1 MMRQIYFPQANDAR
15 FGQAASSDGGGGN
28 GGGGGAN
35 PAAAMTQA
43 LTGAAY
49 AAGNLIDQGMTSEY
63 KPSRRMLRIQNNLP
77 KFIGHMKTLK
87 SVAAHAQSKG
97 RSDLA
102 TKVLNNRQLLK
113 PAPGLGFPVPAY
125 IKTGDTASM
134 TVANDMLAQKVN
146 NRQPG
151 PKRLP
156 IGFDGGNLRMVRT
169 ASQSLF
175 LESLLFAVL
184 PQKYTLQ
191 DADLQ
196 QAQNRA
202 LGAVNAVLLDP
213 VGLKLLYPGDAE
225 AAQGR
230 IPKTIRDQ
238 ILNRYV
244 EWASAGLI
252 PSSLPLPSWIF
263 SFKADGS
270 DAPAVSPSIGAYVV
284 ATNAVGRGQLTDESL
299 RRLYGVGAGEVTST

>member
-1 MMRQIYFPQANDAR
+1 MMRQIYFPQPDDAR
-15 FGQAASSDGGGGN
+15 FGEETADASGG

-35 PAAAMTQA
+35 PAAAMTEA

-49 AAGNLIDQGMTSEY
+49 AAGNLIEMGMTSEY

-77 KFIGHMKTLK
+77 KFVGHMKTLK
-87 SVAAHAQSKG
+87 RAAAHANTKG
-97 RSDLA
+97 NSSLA
-102 TKVLNNRQLLK
+102 YKVLNNRQLLK

-134 TVANDMLAQKVN
+134 TVANDMLAQKAD
-146 NRQPG
+146 NRLAG

-156 IGFDGGNLRMVRT
+156 IGFDGGNLLMVRT

-175 LESLLFAVL
+175 LESLLFAIL
-184 PQKYTLQ
+184 PQKYTMM
-191 DADLQ
+191 DVDLQ

-213 VGLKLLYPGDAE
+213 AALPLLFPGDAE

-252 PSSLPLPSWIF
+252 PSSLPLPAWIF

-270 DAPAVSPSIGAYVV
+270 DAPDMSPSIGAYVV
-284 ATNAVGRGQLTDESL
+284 ATNAVARGQLTNESL
-299 RRLYGVGAGEVTST
+299 RRLYGVGAGEVATT

>member
-1 MMRQIYFPQANDAR
+1 MMRQIYFPQPDDAR
-15 FGQAASSDGGGGN
+15 FGEETADASGG

-35 PAAAMTQA
+35 PAAAMTEA

-49 AAGNLIDQGMTSEY
+49 AAGNLIEMGMTSEY

-77 KFIGHMKTLK
+77 KFVGHMKTLK
-87 SVAAHAQSKG
+87 RAAAHANTKG
-97 RSDLA
+97 NSSLA
-102 TKVLNNRQLLK
+102 YEVLNNRQLLK
-113 PAPGLGFPVPAY
+113 PTPFGFPVPAY
-125 IKTGDTASM
+125 MKA
-134 TVANDMLAQKVN
+134 N

-156 IGFDGGNLRMVRT
+156 IGFDGGNLLMVRT

-175 LESLLFAVL
+175 LESLLFAIL
-184 PQKYTLQ
+184 PQKYTMM
-191 DADLQ
+191 DVDLQ

-213 VGLKLLYPGDAE
+213 AALPLLYPGDAE

-252 PSSLPLPSWIF
+252 PSSLPLPAWIF

-284 ATNAVGRGQLTDESL
+284 ATNAVARGQLTNESL
-299 RRLYGVGAGEVTST
+299 RRLYGVGAGEVATT

>member
-1 MMRQIYFPQANDAR
+1 MTPVLVEET
-15 FGQAASSDGGGGN
+15 AAASDGGGGN

-35 PAAAMTQA
+35 PAAAMTEA

-49 AAGNLIDQGMTSEY
+49 AVGNLIEMGFKYEYTPLKRMTV
-63 KPSRRMLRIQNNLP
+63 IQNNLP
-77 KFIGHMKTLK
+77 KFVGHMKTLK
-87 SVAAHAQSKG
+87 RAAAHANTKG
-97 RSDLA
+97 NSSLA
-102 TKVLNNRQLLK
+102 YKVLNNRQLLK
-113 PAPGLGFPVPAY
+113 PTPFGFPVPAY

-134 TVANDMLAQKVN
+134 TVANDMLAQKAN

-191 DADLQ
+191 DTDLQ

-213 VGLKLLYPGDAE
+213 VGLKLLYPGDEE

-252 PSSLPLPSWIF
+252 PSSLPLPCMDF
-263 SFKADGS
+263 
-270 DAPAVSPSIGAYVV
+270 
-284 ATNAVGRGQLTDESL
+284 QLQS
-299 RRLYGVGAGEVTST
+299 RRQ